1 MGKYKYAYVVQELG
15 NDGMFRTIDGGVCFT
30 EEGAKKV
37 RKAYKLA
44 AKRVEQFNTKYL
56 NSRLIMKNAET
67 SEKVFERTLSKYVED
82 IGGMAVK
89 LLSQFLRGLP
99 DRMFL
104 LKGGIVVFVEFK
116 STGKKPTKIQE
127 YVHKRIQALGFLV
140 LVVDSVETYEKAKN
154 LIDHLIKMQEVYGR

>member
-1 MGKYKYAYVVQELG
+1 
-15 NDGMFRTIDGGVCFT
+15 
-30 EEGAKKV
+30 
-37 RKAYKLA
+37 
-44 AKRVEQFNTKYL
+44 
-56 NSRLIMKNAET
+56 MKSAET
-67 SEKVFERTLSKYVED
+67 SEKVFERTLSKYVD
-82 IGGMAVK
+82 DTGGMAVK

-104 LKGGIVVFVEFK
+104 LKGGWVVFVEFK

>member
-1 MGKYKYAYVVQELG
+1 
-15 NDGMFRTIDGGVCFT
+15 
-30 EEGAKKV
+30 
-37 RKAYKLA
+37 
-44 AKRVEQFNTKYL
+44 
-56 NSRLIMKNAET
+56 MKSAET
-67 SEKVFERTLSKYVED
+67 SEKVFERTLSKYVDD

-104 LKGGIVVFVEFK
+104 LKGGIVIFVEFK

-127 YVHKRIQALGFLV
+127 YVHKRIQALGFPV

-154 LIDHLIKMQEVYGR
+154 LIDHLIKMRKAYGR

>member
-1 MGKYKYAYVVQELG
+1 
-15 NDGMFRTIDGGVCFT
+15 
-30 EEGAKKV
+30 
-37 RKAYKLA
+37 
-44 AKRVEQFNTKYL
+44 
-56 NSRLIMKNAET
+56 MKSAET
-67 SEKVFERTLSKYVED
+67 SEKVFERTLSKYVDD

-140 LVVDSVETYEKAKN
+140 LVVDSVETHEKAKN
-154 LIDHLIKMQEVYGR
+154 LIDHLIKMREVYGR

>member
-1 MGKYKYAYVVQELG
+1 
-15 NDGMFRTIDGGVCFT
+15 
-30 EEGAKKV
+30 
-37 RKAYKLA
+37 
-44 AKRVEQFNTKYL
+44 
-56 NSRLIMKNAET
+56 MKSAET
-67 SEKVFERTLSKYVED
+67 SEKVFERTLSKYVD
-82 IGGMAVK
+82 DAGGMAVK

-104 LKGGIVVFVEFK
+104 LKGGRVLFVEFK

-154 LIDHLIKMQEVYGR
+154 LIDHLIKMSEVYGR

>member
-1 MGKYKYAYVVQELG
+1 
-15 NDGMFRTIDGGVCFT
+15 
-30 EEGAKKV
+30 
-37 RKAYKLA
+37 
-44 AKRVEQFNTKYL
+44 
-56 NSRLIMKNAET
+56 MKSAET

-104 LKGGIVVFVEFK
+104 LKGGIVIFVEFK

-127 YVHKRIQALGFLV
+127 YVHKRIQALGFPV
-140 LVVDSVETYEKAKN
+140 LVVDSVETYEETKN
-154 LIDHLIKMQEVYGR
+154 LIDHLIKMRKAYGR